1 MVSARAR
8 ARALALRPR
17 ALTARPTDQC
27 SYNSVNGQP
36 SCANE
41 WLLKTVLRETWQFDG
56 CAGSRRI
63 IRT

>member
-1 MVSARAR
+1 MVRVC
-8 ARALALRPR
+8 ARALARRPR

-56 CAGSRRI
+56 
-63 IRT
+63 